1 MRNRCTITDQRKYAK
16 GEVVATL
23 PYFNAVLAQFT
34 RKDLSV
40 LYHASRGFSFN
51 SGNLDW
57 FKEIQIHGQ
66 ISFERD
72 IDCVYV
78 PKKDAEIEENKL
90 AI

>member
-1 MRNRCTITDQRKYAK
+1 MRKKENNMRNIFL
-16 GEVVATL
+16 G
-23 PYFNAVLAQFT
+23 NANAILVQFS

-51 SGNLDW
+51 SGNLNC
-57 FKEIQIHGQ
+57 FKEIQIHGE

-72 IDCVYV
+72 IECVYV
-78 PKKDAEIEENKL
+78 PKKDAEIEENKG